1 MTLKIRLWF
10 GTCVAVAS
18 LLGGWALLFSGAST
32 AKRNDEQIGE
42 TVSHLALLS
51 DASAELIAFDTPG
64 NDVLENWEP
73 DTELRNLE
81 RAGSVLQPRL
91 LELKKVL
98 GDGGR
103 RSMALVK
110 LTDHVAELDRR
121 ARGVFAAANKRN
133 ASQAAGEAAAMAAA
147 EHDAGAQMAQMDQAF
162 SLAAAVL
169 RELELEKRDEVLK
182 RLSETSESHND
193 LLRYGALFFLL
204 AGMVL
209 LIAGVLTSRLVSR
222 AITTAA
228 TALRAVSNGNL
239 DQELRYEINDEIGDL
254 YSAGAAMIAY
264 LREKK
269 RAAAAVAQGD
279 LRTEIAA
286 DDGDAYGQAFIEMRE
301 RLRSVIKSIM
311 HAARTLA
318 VSAEEISVST
328 SEMRGGAEKQASAS
342 EQTSSTLVEMAVQI
356 QNLAKNADSLAASVE
371 ESTVSIGQM
380 TTTLAK
386 TAQNGEELTH
396 VADEVVE
403 ALNAVSSSMST
414 ISARVVDLERV
425 AATSVSDARSG
436 SAQLQKSIQTIG
448 ERAQEITRIVKVIDG
463 IADQTNLLALN
474 AAIEAARAGEAGRGF
489 AVVAE
494 EVKRLAERSLRATS
508 EIAGIVDVVQRE
520 TRGAVALSS
529 EVLTGIVTAID
540 RASQFAADTA
550 RITEKQAQDAR
561 ETVKS
566 AARIGTVSQEIA
578 FGAKENAVGAREIQ
592 RAAVSMSQVSREIS
606 ESSSEQRKGGDLVVE
621 AIDAIAT
628 VARHNQ
634 TAIEQLASAARD
646 LAMQSEALQR
656 QVDTFTV

>member
-10 GTCVAVAS
+10 GTFVAIGA

-32 AKRNDEQIGE
+32 GKRNDEQIGE
-42 TVSHLALLS
+42 AVSHLALLS

-73 DTELRNLE
+73 DLELLNLE

-91 LELKKVL
+91 LELKRVL

-103 RSMALVK
+103 RSLALTK
-110 LTDHVAELDRR
+110 LAHHVSELDER
-121 ARGVFAAANKRN
+121 ARRVFAAARTRN
-133 ASQAAGEAAAMAAA
+133 ARLVAGDAAATAAA
-147 EHDAGAQMAQMDQAF
+147 EHDAGAHMAQMDQAF
-162 SLAAAVL
+162 ALASAVL
-169 RELELEKRDEVLK
+169 RELELEKRGEVLK
-182 RLSETSESHND
+182 RLSDTSESHD
-193 LLRYGALFFLL
+193 RLLRYGALFFFL
-204 AGMVL
+204 AGIVL
-209 LIAGVLTSRLVSR
+209 VTSGALASRLVSR

-228 TALRAVSNGNL
+228 AALRAVSKGNL
-239 DQELRYEINDEIGDL
+239 DQELNYENHDEIGEL
-254 YSAGAAMIAY
+254 YSAGSAMIVY
-264 LREKK
+264 LKDKK

-279 LRTEIAA
+279 LRTEINAEA
-286 DDGDAYGQAFIEMRE
+286 GDAYGQAFIEMRE
-301 RLRSVIKSIM
+301 RLRSVITSIIQ
-311 HAARTLA
+311 ASRTLA
-318 VSAEEISVST
+318 VSAEEISVSA
-328 SEMRGGAEKQASAS
+328 SEMQGGAQKQAHAA
-342 EQTSSTLVEMAVQI
+342 EQTSSTLVEMALQI
-356 QNLAKNADSLAASVE
+356 HNLARNADSLAASVE

-380 TTTLAK
+380 TTTLSK
-386 TAQNGEELTH
+386 TAQNGEELTNA
-396 VADEVVE
+396 ADEVVSV
-403 ALNAVSSSMST
+403 LNAVSTSMSS
-414 ISARVVDLERV
+414 ISTRVVSLEQV
-425 AATSVSDARSG
+425 TAKSVSDARAG
-436 SAQLQKSIQTIG
+436 SAQLQGSIQTIG
-448 ERAQEITRIVKVIDG
+448 ERTREITRIVKVIDG

-508 EIAGIVDVVQRE
+508 EIAEIIDVVQRE
-520 TRGAVALSS
+520 TRSAVTLSS

-540 RASQFAADTA
+540 RASLFAADTA
-550 RITEKQAQDAR
+550 RITEQQSQGAR

-566 AARIGTVSQEIA
+566 AARIATVSQEIA
-578 FGAKENAVGAREIQ
+578 VGAKENAVGAREIQ

-606 ESSSEQRKGGDLVVE
+606 ESSAEQRKGGDLVVQ
-621 AIDAIAT
+621 AIDSMAT